1 MAYDV
6 QRNLNKSGNQSYTY
20 DAIGH
25 AEDISPILTNIT
37 PELTLFYSKFG
48 DSEPAKAMNFSWMTK
63 GLFPPQD
70 NAHLEMEDYKFQP
83 GGSIEGL
90 SNNVQFFQKTG
101 MVSDAQNKVQ
111 KAYQNEHGSELAD
124 LRYDAYTGLAQDI
137 EYMLVNSTKKV
148 DGSANVQPRS
158 GGVPFFMQ
166 QNLIDVTVTT
176 TDNTVT
182 SSTETHLATGDIC
195 YFVADTMPTG
205 LKDGLYYYV
214 RVDST
219 NSKKLTIFDTQK
231 GAIENIKD
239 DQVTLSA
246 AGTNVKIV
254 TNNVLSLG
262 KKRTYTLDDIN
273 NAMEMTSK
281 RGGHPTQAYMSSSKY
296 REFIKLVLAT
306 MTATRKGNE
315 KANATE
321 FATSYQ
327 GAFGLVNANVHPIYP
342 DNRIDI
348 LDLSYWD
355 MKYLVKPHEVPPE
368 KLSKDGTYE
377 KFVIE
382 ASLGLK
388 GTQPKASCS
397 IVDIKR

>member
-6 QRNLNKSGNQSYTY
+6 QRNLNKSANQSYTY

-48 DSEPAKAMNFSWMTK
+48 DSEPAEAMTFSWMTK

-70 NAHLEMEDYKFQP
+70 NAHLEMEDYKFHP

-90 SNNVQFFQKTG
+90 SNNIQFFQKTG
-101 MVSDAQNKVQ
+101 MVSDAQNKVK

-148 DGSANVQPRS
+148 DGSATVQPRS

-166 QNLIDVTVTT
+166 QNLIDVTVST

-182 SSTETHLATGDIC
+182 SSAETHLATGDIC
-195 YFVADTMPTG
+195 YFIADTLPTG

-355 MKYLVKPHEVPPE
+355 MNYLVKPHEVPPE